1 MTYYVA
7 LVHKDP
13 DSSFGLSFPDV
24 PGCYSAADTLEEL
37 ALNASEALTLFA
49 EAGETTFDLP
59 TPRSIDTL
67 RLDPDFQ
74 DAAQDALVLLV
85 PAPTA
90 PRLHGEA
97 A

>member
-7 LVHKDP
+7 LVHKDA
-13 DSSFGLSFPDV
+13 DSGFGLSFPDV
-24 PGCYSAADTLEEL
+24 PGCYTAADTLEEL

-49 EAGETTFDLP
+49 EAGEENFDLP
-59 TPRSIDTL
+59 SPRSIDSL

-74 DAAQDALVLLV
+74 DAARDALVLLV
-85 PAPTA
+85 PGPAS
-90 PRLHGEA
+90 RLRGKA